1 MTVFRD
7 GIFKKSPYLL
17 VLLPT
22 FLVYLPTL
30 FYPVTED
37 IGSEVA
43 FRPPGYVFAM
53 VWPVVLFLLGVSW
66 FVRRENGLYTNVIYF
81 LLTLLLAVWFILYEI
96 DKVIG
101 LIDIIICF
109 LLTMYLYYY
118 DVTHNRE
125 FNPYAS
131 IPVVPLFS
139 WLMFAIMLNIYSI

>member
-1 MTVFRD
+1 MTAFRD
-7 GIFKKSPYLL
+7 VIFKKSPYLL
-17 VLLPT
+17 ILLPT

-30 FYPVTED
+30 FYPVMED

-43 FRPPGYVFAM
+43 FRPPGYVFAI

-66 FVRRENGLYTNVIYF
+66 FVRRENGIYINVIYF
-81 LLTLLLAVWFILYEI
+81 LLTLLLAVWFILYEV

-139 WLMFAIMLNIYSI
+139 WLMFAIILNIYSI